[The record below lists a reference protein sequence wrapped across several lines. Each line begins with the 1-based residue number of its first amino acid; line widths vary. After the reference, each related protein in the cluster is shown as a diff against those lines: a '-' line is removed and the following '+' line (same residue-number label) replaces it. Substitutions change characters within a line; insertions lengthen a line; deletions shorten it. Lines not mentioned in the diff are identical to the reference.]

1 MLVPD
6 GKKHLIVLLVK
17 WFCRLLQK
25 TDPTFVVGAFI
36 ALVDLDI
43 RCFEPL
49 YLVLGGISGVGL
61 TEFFDSEVTLG
72 YLRLHIVFPMEQ
84 KIVLVV
90 KLSVILLHLFK
101 LVE

>member
-6 GKKHLIVLLVK
+6 GKKHLIVLVVR
-17 WFCRLLQK
+17 FCRLLQK

-72 YLRLHIVFPMEQ
+72 DLRLHIVFPMEQ